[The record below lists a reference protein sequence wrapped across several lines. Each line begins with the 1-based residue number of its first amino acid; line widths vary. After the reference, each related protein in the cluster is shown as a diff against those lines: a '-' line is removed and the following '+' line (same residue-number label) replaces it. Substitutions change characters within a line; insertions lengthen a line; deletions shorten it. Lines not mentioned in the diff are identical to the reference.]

1 MNKSNNRRSIIL
13 SVTALLVV
21 FVLVI
26 GISFSWSEG
35 GSRGYVYS
43 PEITISSGSQLTI
56 LADAD
61 TEGRIKIPT
70 EGLNLAEVSSAD
82 GRNFFFPTIYNSS
95 HVTTAMTFRE
105 GIPSDENTKYLSYDF
120 DIEGGDTNTNVYLG
134 AGTVVQCKNKDVM
147 SALRIAIFSNDGSA
161 PYAIFRPNQ
170 MAGVPDSYSP
180 IATITAVGVPTV
192 LEGDNEVATKPF
204 GDYYYGNA
212 QNQYLFKI
220 NSGELKH
227 LTVAMWLEG
236 TELTGD
242 FNTYKDVE
250 VKLNLDLTT
259 NADTLTKY
267 NFVDNT
273 RGYTSGELE
282 SWVTNTNKRENDSTD
297 YPTMMYVYDNN
308 KDRYYAMTQITDYK
322 TSEGTELS
330 SWSIYIPDS
339 INNFTFRR
347 YSPDID
353 NWWNEW
359 NPSMTDI
366 KTDAN
371 NERTFIA
378 ICGNGASEGNELS
391 GCYGYWKDASGKI
404 RLYFQ
409 KETYWENLHCY
420 AWVPDGPDSDT
431 DPDPSNATGSWPGKS
446 MTFVKNVNN
455 DNSKPLYYV
464 DLNEEENILGV
475 QFNNGVS
482 TEIYFSPDFGYTHV
496 YAYDSNGDT
505 LLGAWPGTQAVT
517 DASGLLKVTIK
528 TNERNKSFNV
538 QFNNGTNQKQF
549 EGLSGETG
557 NLYAWENSNSL
568 KPATVVY
575 FGKNY
580 GDSTHVF
587 VQKSDKTIVL
597 GDWPGRKINK
607 DTATGLYKLV
617 FGYDTKDSEL
627 YFIVN
632 NGSAGENNQYPW
644 GTIGYMGYTGN
655 MYNFYEDYFKTV
667 PQEYNLNV
675 DKYLFNGSLLWY
687 KNNGEHGVNVYLG
700 QENSLIYPHK

>member
-61 TEGRIKIPT
+61 DEGRIKIPT

-95 HVTTAMTFRE
+95 NVTTAMTFRE

-180 IATITAVGVPTV
+180 IATITAVGEPTV
-192 LEGDNEVATKPF
+192 LTGDNKVATKPF

-236 TELTGD
+236 TALTGD
-242 FNTYKDVE
+242 FNTYKDFE
-250 VKLNLDLTT
+250 VKLNLDFTT
-259 NADTLTKY
+259 NADTLKKY

-273 RGYTSGELE
+273 HGYNGKFE
-282 SWVTNTNKRENDSTD
+282 SWVTNTNKRENDSTE
-297 YPTMMYVYDNN
+297 YPTMMYVYDND

-322 TSEGTELS
+322 TSKGTELS

-371 NERTFIA
+371 KEHTFVA
-378 ICGNGASEGNELS
+378 ICGNGSGEGEELS
-391 GCYGYWKDASGKI
+391 GCYGYWKDQYGTFRI
-404 RLYFQ
+404 YFEMQ
-409 KETYWENLHCY
+409 TPYSNLHCY
-420 AWVPDGPDSDT
+420 AWDT
-431 DPDPSNATGSWPGKS
+431 SGNACASTGTWPGTGMKY
-446 MTFVKNVNN
+446 VKNTSNGV
-455 DNSKPLYYV
+455 LYSI
-464 DLNEEENILGV
+464 DLKESENIAGI
-475 QFNNGVS
+475 QFNNGGV
-482 TEIYFSPDFGYTHV
+482 TRVYLKNFGYEHNTSA
-496 YAYDSNGDT
+496 YAYLYENNSTVHLNGV
-505 LLGAWPGTQAVT
+505 WPGAFATY
-517 DASGLLKVTIK
+517 DASNSVGNYWIDFTQPIERHGHNFYVIANNRSGAQFPSGDDTKGLIGRVYRFTNNNTTLEELAKPYDIK
-528 TNERNKSFNV
+528 DDEF
-538 QFNNGTNQKQF
+538 
-549 EGLSGETG
+549 
-557 NLYAWENSNSL
+557 
-568 KPATVVY
+568 
-575 FGKNY
+575 KNY
-580 GDSTHVF
+580 
-587 VQKSDKTIVL
+587 I
-597 GDWPGRKINK
+597 
-607 DTATGLYKLV
+607 
-617 FGYDTKDSEL
+617 
-627 YFIVN
+627 
-632 NGSAGENNQYPW
+632 
-644 GTIGYMGYTGN
+644 
-655 MYNFYEDYFKTV
+655 
-667 PQEYNLNV
+667 
-675 DKYLFNGSLLWY
+675 FNGSVFWLNSEGSHGFY
-687 KNNGEHGVNVYLG
+687 IHTGSEHTM
-700 QENSLIYPHK
+700 IYPQNVS